1 MDTNIDALRAE
12 NRMLSDRN
20 SELSAQI
27 EALKKSIA
35 AAETKMAGL
44 QAEIDR
50 LNEEAAARET
60 AQAEALAAMQVRI
73 DEQTRRAADA
83 VTVSELLH
91 RALAADEAGDMN
103 GLQKLLDRIEE
114 LKDLLSP
121 TEADIYEELKIA

>member
-1 MDTNIDALRAE
+1 MNTDINALRAE
-12 NRMLSDRN
+12 NRKLSEKN
-20 SELSAQI
+20 TALSVQI
-27 EALKKSIA
+27 EAPEKALA
-35 AAETKMAGL
+35 AAATKITGL

-50 LNEEAAARET
+50 LQEEAAARET

-73 DEQTRRAADA
+73 DEQTQRAADA

>member
-1 MDTNIDALRAE
+1 MNTDINALRAE
-12 NRMLSDRN
+12 NRKLSEKN
-20 SELSAQI
+20 TALSVQI
-27 EALKKSIA
+27 EALEKALA
-35 AAETKMAGL
+35 AAATKITGL

-50 LNEEAAARET
+50 LQEEAAARET

-73 DEQTRRAADA
+73 DEQTQRAADA